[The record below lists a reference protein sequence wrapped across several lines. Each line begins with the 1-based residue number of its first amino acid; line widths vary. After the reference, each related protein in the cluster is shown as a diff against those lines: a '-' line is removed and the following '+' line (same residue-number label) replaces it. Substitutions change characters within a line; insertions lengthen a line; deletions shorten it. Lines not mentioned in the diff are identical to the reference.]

1 MKQTS
6 KIESIYNEIAHL
18 SATDR
23 NRLYSRIKRNFYQ
36 NDEIVAYTANNEP
49 LTLAQYQERVTAG
62 IEQCMKGKSISLED
76 LSKEL
81 GYNYADL

>member
-1 MKQTS
+1 MKTS

-18 SATDR
+18 SVTDR
-23 NRLYSRIKRNFYQ
+23 DRLYNRIKRNFYQ
-36 NDEIVAYTANNEP
+36 NKEIIAYTTNGEP
-49 LTLAQYQERVTAG
+49 LTLDQYQKRVNTG
-62 IEQCMKGKSISLED
+62 IEQCIRGESISLEE